1 MSPTQVIYAPMA
13 NVGNVD
19 YEDGSVFIDL
29 KTVAYSKDAD
39 VEGAD
44 DARRAQT
51 GGAAQLVRRLQD
63 LGDGVDGKLGD
74 STLRLFGSDAG
85 VAASAVDDEDE
96 EEDDDDMEED
106 EEEEEDDDES
116 SDSEAD
122 EDAAARASFFERTK
136 EDLSRR
142 LAAKNAE
149 DVAAWV
155 YDSDASNGAA
165 SDGGDDDDDDDAAF
179 FRRKGAGGGAAP
191 AGGGAAPRAGADG
204 ADVDDDGRKLA
215 ALVPS
220 LKAGDLDGY
229 YASTKLRFATGAAP
243 GGVDGDDGAAWDDD
257 APLHGDFE
265 ELDAS
270 SSSDDDDDAAEEALS
285 PQDAARKAA
294 AEKKAAAMSLRDDDG
309 DGGAGDDAAGDGDD
323 DDEEN
328 TFLAEQR
335 AALAKQKL
343 SNEREFRD
351 DAARLG
357 LEGLSSGQYVRV
369 RLERVPCEFVD
380 HLSPRRPVILG
391 GLLPHEAAPASLVTG
406 RVRRHRWYGKVLK
419 ARDPVLFS
427 CGWRRFQSAPLYSL
441 EDERQTRSRYLK
453 YTPEHMHC
461 GATFWAPGIA
471 PNSPLVGFHSLSS
484 SSTTFRVSCVGV
496 VLKQEATSKVSKKL
510 KLCGAP
516 YKVERNTAFV
526 DGMFTS
532 ALEAAKFE
540 GATLKTVS
548 GVRGAIKKA
557 VREDVSEAGKHAR
570 AGAFRASFEDK
581 VLLSDIVV
589 CRLWVPVDPP
599 KLCAPVRDLL
609 QAPGAPPRGLMRT
622 VAELRRDTRTAI
634 PVDKDSLY
642 RPVDRA
648 PRAFHKQVLPKKL
661 VEALPFASKPKGATA
676 PKSAKRPGYLASRGD
691 ARTGLAHPEAPEA
704 RAAKKLVHQ
713 LNALRNDKKRTRD
726 ATRDVAKRARAA
738 KLAKIDASKAKSSKA
753 KAKAEYKR
761 QGKDSAKQ
769 RAKFGGD

>member
-1 MSPTQVIYAPMA
+1 MA

-96 EEDDDDMEED
+96 EEDDDDMEEED
-106 EEEEEDDDES
+106 DDDDDES

-122 EDAAARASFFERTK
+122 GDAAARASFFERTK

-149 DVAAWV
+149 DVAAW
-155 YDSDASNGAA
+155 
-165 SDGGDDDDDDDAAF
+165 
-179 FRRKGAGGGAAP
+179 
-191 AGGGAAPRAGADG
+191 
-204 ADVDDDGRKLA
+204 
-215 ALVPS
+215 
-220 LKAGDLDGY
+220 AGDLDGY
-229 YASTKLRFATGAAP
+229 FASTKLRFATGAAP
-243 GGVDGDDGAAWDDD
+243 GGVDGDGDAAWDDD

-270 SSSDDDDDAAEEALS
+270 SSSDDGDAEEALS
-285 PQDAARKAA
+285 PQEAAREAA

-441 EDERQTRSRYLK
+441 EDERQTRE
-453 YTPEHMHC
+453 P
-461 GATFWAPGIA
+461 
-471 PNSPLVGFHSLSS
+471 
-484 SSTTFRVSCVGV
+484 
-496 VLKQEATSKVSKKL
+496 EATSKVSKKL

-622 VAELRRDTRTAI
+622 VAELLRRDTRTAI

-642 RPVDRA
+642 KPVDRA

-676 PKSAKRPGYLASRGD
+676 PKSSKRPGYLASRGD

-726 ATRDVAKRARAA
+726 ATRDVAKQARAA